1 MITEEQQSFISDQ
14 LSNCYDLM
22 SEQEMIDWFVDN
34 GIDRKLSQTIVS
46 SEFQNFCVN
55 PIYEIDWKLVEVST
69 FIK

>member
-1 MITEEQQSFISDQ
+1 MITLEQQSFISDQ

-46 SEFQNFCVN
+46 SEFENFCVN
-55 PIYEIDWKLVEVST
+55 PFYEIDWKLVEVST
-69 FIK
+69 FK

>member
-34 GIDRKLSQTIVS
+34 GIERKLSQTIVS

-55 PIYEIDWKLVEVST
+55 PFYEIDWKLVEVST

>member
-1 MITEEQQSFISDQ
+1 
-14 LSNCYDLM
+14 M

-55 PIYEIDWKLVEVST
+55 PFYEIDWEFLNERS
-69 FIK
+69 IKWDMKMT

>member
-22 SEQEMIDWFVDN
+22 SEQELIDWFVDN

-55 PIYEIDWKLVEVST
+55 PFYEIDWKLVEVST
-69 FIK
+69 FK